1 MRQDEELKIYEV
13 RKANEKRALEVR
25 RIDQV
30 RSNEEKLKLCNKY
43 IYELNQKEEEREKA
57 ASFHELEQKNEK

>member
-43 IYELNQKEEEREKA
+43 IYELNQKE
-57 ASFHELEQKNEK
+57 